1 MDNNWRARVVLNLV
15 LMGWIQMHAKII
27 LAQDVA
33 EYAPLFSEIADAYF
47 EREMYAEA
55 GHIYE
60 MLGGDAGVC
69 FEAGYY
75 KTTTN
80 DSADE
85 QHARA
90 PSSRSLSAHG
100 WRPQGGSRGVRTW

>member
-1 MDNNWRARVVLNLV
+1 
-15 LMGWIQMHAKII
+15 MHAKII

-60 MLGGDAGVC
+60 MLGGDAGVRIL
-69 FEAGYY
+69 AGRC
-75 KTTTN
+75 K
-80 DSADE
+80 ADTVLTVE
-85 QHARA
+85 TRRPAACTYSCKLRRA
-90 PSSRSLSAHG
+90 DVWLE
-100 WRPQGGSRGVRTW
+100 T

>member
-1 MDNNWRARVVLNLV
+1 
-15 LMGWIQMHAKII
+15 MHAKII

-60 MLGGDAGVC
+60 MLGGDAGVRIL
-69 FEAGYY
+69 AGCCR
-75 KTTTN
+75 
-80 DSADE
+80 ADTALTFGT
-85 QHARA
+85 HRPAACTYSCKLRRA
-90 PSSRSLSAHG
+90 DVWLE
-100 WRPQGGSRGVRTW
+100 T